1 MPEGKEKQPETSSG
15 STRTINRSH
24 KGDIHMETKP
34 NNIEAIESEYEI
46 LLRVERNLQKTLT
59 MGYGIAE
66 AIQYT
71 INELKDAVKVVS
83 NER

>member
-1 MPEGKEKQPETSSG
+1 
-15 STRTINRSH
+15 
-24 KGDIHMETKP
+24 METKT

-46 LLRVERNLQKTLT
+46 LSRVERNLQKIST
-59 MGYGIAE
+59 MGGGIAE

-71 INELKDAVKVVS
+71 IEELKDTEKVVS

>member
-1 MPEGKEKQPETSSG
+1 
-15 STRTINRSH
+15 
-24 KGDIHMETKP
+24 METKT

-46 LLRVERNLQKTLT
+46 LSRVERNLQKTLL

-66 AIQYT
+66 AIQCT
-71 INELKDAVKVVS
+71 MNELKDAVKVVS